1 MVRRARA
8 TPVTRVADLM
18 ESRDACVR
26 GRVVALDAPVP
37 APISGRVCVLYEAA
51 MIAGVM
57 QIDPPREVRGARFAI
72 ADASGQVDIDP
83 VFAACALGSEIGI
96 ATNAWAGP
104 TPTQA
109 ALVERLGGSD
119 RGWLWRSVHLLT
131 ESVLLAGEDVAILGS
146 VRLDAEPAAR
156 MTHLRGAPP
165 TRATL
170 VGSAAYPLVI
180 VSASLL

>member
-8 TPVTRVADLM
+8 TPVTPVAQLV
-18 ESRDACVR
+18 ERHDACVR
-26 GRVVALDAPVP
+26 GRVVALEAPVP
-37 APISGRVCVLYEAA
+37 APVSGRVCVLYEAM

-57 QIDPPREVRGARFAI
+57 QVDPPREVRGVRFAV
-72 ADASGQVDIDP
+72 ADATGQVDVDP
-83 VFAACALGSEIGI
+83 VFAASALASEIGM
-96 ATNAWAGP
+96 ATNAWHGP
-104 TPTQA
+104 TPAQGE
-109 ALVERLGGSD
+109 LVERLGGRD

-131 ESVLLAGEDVAILGS
+131 ESVLSAGEDVVILGS

-180 VSASLL
+180 VSARLL